1 MSTRARIVIPLVLLL
16 AAAAGGL
23 AYEYYRSG
31 ANQASGEITLYG
43 NVDIREADLAFNITG
58 RVESMLVEEGDTVSK
73 GQLLATLEPN
83 LYAAEVNAAKAR
95 MEAQKAV
102 LDRLLAG
109 SRTEEIDRAR
119 SNVDAIQVQLDNAK
133 RNLLRTEKLVAET
146 IAPTQKL
153 EDDRT
158 TVQRL
163 EAELQVAK
171 QEVLLAVKGPRQE
184 DIVEARAQLRG
195 SDADLALSQQR
206 LSYTELYAKEDG
218 VVTTRIDEP
227 GAVVQPQ
234 STVYTV
240 ALNDPVWV
248 RTYIGGIDLGRIHP
262 GMKATIFTD
271 SRPDRPYSGWVGFIS
286 PTAEFTP
293 KTVQTREVRTN
304 LVYRLRVFVKNPDQG
319 LRQGMPVTI
328 RLEPEPEPEP
338 EPAAPG
344 AGN

>member
-1 MSTRARIVIPLVLLL
+1 MSIRARIAVPLLLLL
-16 AAAAGGL
+16 AAAAGVF

-58 RVESMLVEEGDTVSK
+58 RVESMLVDEGDTVSK
-73 GQLLATLEPN
+73 GKLLATLEPN

-95 MEAQKAV
+95 MEAKKAV

-119 SNVDAIQVQLDNAK
+119 SNADAIQVQLDNAK

-146 IAPTQKL
+146 IAPEQKL

-163 EAELQVAK
+163 EAELRVAK
-171 QEVLLAVKGPRQE
+171 QEVLLAVQGPREE
-184 DIVEARAQLRG
+184 DIIEARAQLRA

-206 LSYTELYAKEDG
+206 LSYTKLYSKENG

-234 STVYTV
+234 SPVYTV

-248 RTYIGGIDLGRIHP
+248 RTYIGEPDLGRIHP
-262 GMKATIFTD
+262 GMKAKVVTD
-271 SRPDRPYSGWVGFIS
+271 SRPDRPYAGWIGFIS

-293 KTVQTREVRTN
+293 KTVQTREVRTS

-328 RLEPEPEPEP
+328 RLEP
-338 EPAAPG
+338 AAPG